1 MGAPITTAQLTVR
14 RSVTT
19 HWVTQTCTT
28 AAGDTSVEHVKSHCL
43 VKFLINT
50 RLYFHSWTKKIYAED
65 SYKGSEFGVFYLG
78 SNGCDND
85 GDGKGDFAD
94 GVTCN
99 ELSGT
104 EADTRP
110 KLTVSYT
117 PNDDLT
123 LFAVSSAGYRPGG
136 NNANLP
142 YFCENDP
149 KHLLSKED
157 TPLIELKILNLVKI

>member
-1 MGAPITTAQLTVR
+1 M
-14 RSVTT
+14 
-19 HWVTQTCTT
+19 
-28 AAGDTSVEHVKSHCL
+28 
-43 VKFLINT
+43 
-50 RLYFHSWTKKIYAED
+50 
-65 SYKGSEFGVFYLG
+65 
-78 SNGCDND
+78 
-85 GDGKGDFAD
+85 
-94 GVTCN
+94 TCN

-104 EADTRP
+104 ESDTRP

-149 KHLLSKED
+149 EASSFERRYTSDEAQNTEWGAKYRTSRFSINAPYFRIDWQEIQSGIVHMWMVIYIQWWAAETSGL
-157 TPLIELKILNLVKI
+157 ELDATLDLAENLY